1 MKKFQPFYYIIILT
15 SLFILAGLAVYT
27 IQMLPGTETSE
38 TTIEPQGENQ
48 GEALYDL
55 WFSSV
60 KVYDLSV
67 DHALNRILFSADN
80 NTISLLD
87 RDRKLLWDETFS
99 TAPSQAKLSS
109 CGSYA
114 VVGTA
119 GGRIH
124 FTSTD
129 QSYSWDNEGDPVE
142 HIALSPTASWI
153 AAARSEPAYNNHH
166 IDLFNRDG
174 ELIWTVETGPIVNLF
189 LSSEYLEQAN
199 VFYTYLEQEEP
210 AIAAVNMDGS
220 ELWHYQGQSLAA
232 VSKDGNHLAAVA
244 GNKLIVYDSLGYTL
258 WENELPFEPEAVVF
272 NPQNYNRLLVYG
284 KREGVG
290 ENLYYFDLAEDLLW
304 MKRIPDG
311 SLIAFT
317 VGGQHIVT
325 ASWQHYREDYTQM
338 ILMGQDG
345 NEINSWEVAMRVNK
359 LTISGHPYLVVVCG
373 EDGYIDL
380 IDLRPLLNNN
390 GGEGTATAPVY
401 NPVRTAPR
409 NGESRVTLYFIDEN
423 TNLVPVSRS
432 VGTTDNPYQTAL
444 DELIRGPSRGSALYR
459 TIPGK
464 NIDIETLFDP
474 ASGRLT
480 LDMAPELAQMSGLAQ
495 STAALDS
502 ILYTIG
508 AFPEIKEVYLTM
520 DSQALAVFGEG
531 ITLNQPLEPKRR
543 QSPVYIPVTSGNRYY
558 LINGEGASEDGSSP
572 ALASLV
578 EQSLQACRSLSFVSS
593 DLILNDLEVSPE
605 KVQID
610 VNSALQDLFPA
621 GNGEQQRLRVTLVL
635 DALFMTVFANTDTQ
649 RVEITV
655 SGERWIPP
663 AGYPSLTRFYGQPF
677 FVNPEP

>member
-1 MKKFQPFYYIIILT
+1 MKKIQPFYYIIILT
-15 SLFILAGLAVYT
+15 GLFIIAGLAVYT
-27 IQMLPGTETSE
+27 IQLLPGAETSE
-38 TTIEPQGENQ
+38 ITIEPQGENQ

-60 KVYDLSV
+60 NVYDLTV

-87 RDRKLLWDETFS
+87 RDRKLLWDKTFS
-99 TAPSQAKLSS
+99 TAPSQAKISS
-109 CGSYA
+109 CGSYVA
-114 VVGTA
+114 VGTA
-119 GGRIH
+119 GGRLH

-153 AAARSEPAYNNHH
+153 AAARFEPTYNRQHL
-166 IDLFNRDG
+166 DLFNREG
-174 ELIWTVETGPIVNLF
+174 ELLWTVATGPIVNLF

-199 VFYTYLEQEEP
+199 VFYTHLEQGEP
-210 AIAAVNMDGS
+210 AVAVVNMEGK
-220 ELWHYQGQSLAA
+220 ELWHYQGQSLAD
-232 VSKDGNHLAAVA
+232 VSKHGSHLAAVA

-258 WENELPFEPEAVVF
+258 WETELPFEPETVIF

-284 KREGVG
+284 NREGVG

-325 ASWQHYREDYTQM
+325 ASWRHYREDYTQM

-380 IDLRPLLNNN
+380 IDLRPLLDNN
-390 GGEGTATAPVY
+390 GEQKTTDESVY
-401 NPVRTAPR
+401 NPVRTAPQ

-423 TNLVPVSRS
+423 TNLVPVSRT
-432 VGTTDNPYQTAL
+432 VGNTDNPYQTAL

-459 TIPGK
+459 TIPDK
-464 NIDIETLFDP
+464 NIYIEALFDP
-474 ASGRLT
+474 ASGKLT
-480 LDMAPELAQMSGLAQ
+480 LDLSPELAQMSGLAR
-495 STAALDS
+495 SKAALDS
-502 ILYTIG
+502 ILFTIG
-508 AFPEIKEVYLTM
+508 AFPEVKEVYLTM
-520 DSQALAVFGEG
+520 DSDILAVFGEG
-531 ITLNQPLEPKRR
+531 VTLNQPLEPKRR
-543 QSPVYIPVTSGNRYY
+543 QFPVYIPVNSGNRYY
-558 LINGEGASEDGSSP
+558 LISREGVLEDISSP
-572 ALASLV
+572 ALASLL
-578 EQSLQACRSLSFVSS
+578 EQSLQACRSLPFVSS
-593 DLILNDLEVSPE
+593 DLVLNDIEVSPE

-610 VNSALQDLFPA
+610 VSSALQELFPA
-621 GNGEQQRLRVTLVL
+621 EKTEQKRLRVTLVL

-649 RVEITV
+649 RVQITV
-655 SGERWIPP
+655 NGERWVPP